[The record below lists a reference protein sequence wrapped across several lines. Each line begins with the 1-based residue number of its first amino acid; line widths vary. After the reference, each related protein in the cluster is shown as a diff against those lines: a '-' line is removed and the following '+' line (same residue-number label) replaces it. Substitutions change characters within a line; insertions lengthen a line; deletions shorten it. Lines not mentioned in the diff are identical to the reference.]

1 MKSEC
6 LSKWEIE
13 ALVIMDIAKNVI
25 LVEDIKLLKEL
36 AKW

>member
-25 LVEDIKLLKEL
+25 LVEDIKLLEEL
-36 AKW
+36 AK